1 MAKIEHIAM
10 ATQDAD
16 KTAKFYIDVF
26 GLEEIAKLD
35 SPTASGYFLSDG
47 DMNLAILNFNNAG
60 VAGSE

>member
-26 GLEEIAKLD
+26 GLEGIAKLD